1 MATKNQ
7 LLFYQ
12 DIVALDRKKHQGL
25 TLSTPI
31 GLDFA
36 ASTNFIPVLLTELSE
51 VAQEL
56 PVLFIP
62 LANNEFALAAITG
75 VQNGS
80 NLLIQ
85 GGAWRGRYV
94 PAFLRRYPFITLNNP
109 EGQGQ
114 FTIAIDAAAPCL
126 NSKAVKSSSTEQH
139 LIFEGDNL
147 SKKLQELIPFLQKF
161 HVDNQ
166 NTYAFCKRLHELNL
180 LTESELAVMDKSGK
194 KYQIQGAW
202 FINEAALKA
211 LDQTVVQEFFANDWL
226 QKIYQI
232 QFSIKNFPIMLD
244 RFATVGEPAKPAIA
258 KKLAA
263 TPVLAP
269 KPALKPTPK
278 SAAKPAPTPIRATK
292 AAASES
298 KKTSTAKKT
307 SSVKKAAPVKKPA
320 TKVAKVAQK
329 VTQKTAPKKAS
340 ALSKPSVKKKTA
352 KK

>member
-1 MATKNQ
+1 MEGKTVATKNQ

-126 NSKAVKSSSTEQH
+126 NSEASKSSGTEQH

-147 SKKLQELIPFLQKF
+147 GKKLQELIPFLQKF

-166 NTYAFCKRLHELNL
+166 STYAFCKRLHELNL
-180 LTESELAVMDKSGK
+180 LTESELAVMDKAGK

-211 LDQTVVQEFFANDWL
+211 LDQTVIQEFFANDWL

-232 QFSIKNFPIMLD
+232 HFSIKNFPIMLD
-244 RFATVGEPAKPAIA
+244 RFATVGDSTKSAIA
-258 KKLAA
+258 KKPVA
-263 TPVLAP
+263 TPALAP
-269 KPALKPTPK
+269 KTA
-278 SAAKPAPTPIRATK
+278 PAPVKAPK
-292 AAASES
+292 AAALES
-298 KKTSTAKKT
+298 KKASPA
-307 SSVKKAAPVKKPA
+307 KKAAPAKKPA
-320 TKVAKVAQK
+320 PLKKPAAKVTQK
-329 VTQKTAPKKAS
+329 VTQKAAPKKGSTTA
-340 ALSKPSVKKKTA
+340 KPGVKKKTA

>member
-1 MATKNQ
+1 MEGKTMATKNQ

-126 NSKAVKSSSTEQH
+126 NSKASKSSGTEQH

-147 SKKLQELIPFLQKF
+147 GKKLQELIPFLQKF

-166 NTYAFCKRLHELNL
+166 STYAFCKRLHELNL

-244 RFATVGEPAKPAIA
+244 RFATVGDSTKSAIA
-258 KKLAA
+258 KKPVATPALAA
-263 TPVLAP
+263 
-269 KPALKPTPK
+269 KPTPK
-278 SAAKPAPTPIRATK
+278 PAPVPVKAPKAPAKKPAPL
-292 AAASES
+292 
-298 KKTSTAKKT
+298 
-307 SSVKKAAPVKKPA
+307 KKPA
-320 TKVAKVAQK
+320 AKVTQK
-329 VTQKTAPKKAS
+329 VTQKVAPKKGSTTA
-340 ALSKPSVKKKTA
+340 KPGVKKKTA